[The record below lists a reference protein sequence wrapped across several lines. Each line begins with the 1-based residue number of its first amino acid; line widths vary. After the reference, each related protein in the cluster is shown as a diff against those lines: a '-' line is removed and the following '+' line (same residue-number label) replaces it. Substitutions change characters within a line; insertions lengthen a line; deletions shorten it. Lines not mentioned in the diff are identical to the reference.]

1 MHYLKAQAEVMK
13 ILEEELAEVMDEIE
27 ELVQILNENEL
38 KNSIRTDI
46 RRQIGLLSLLRKSI
60 LEMASDLEIPDED
73 FERYMTLDQ
82 GIALLIK
89 LYEKMLEACS
99 VSGY

>member
-38 KNSIRTDI
+38 KTR
-46 RRQIGLLSLLRKSI
+46 
-60 LEMASDLEIPDED
+60 
-73 FERYMTLDQ
+73 
-82 GIALLIK
+82 
-89 LYEKMLEACS
+89 
-99 VSGY
+99 